1 MSYCINPIVTSLSTR
16 GNIRKEKPIQ
26 WASTRFVP
34 EAITSRSQVRIYYF
48 YETFNK
54 YPRLGTF
61 VGQSPLASGACL
73 RGAKK
78 KPLMTGQAGA
88 RLYDLDIAKVNIN
101 EKCLVYHTYL
111 FRIGIIGEDDTSVRE
126 PIKTNGRAES
136 KQTPFHR

>member
-1 MSYCINPIVTSLSTR
+1 MKHSTNTLVLERSLDSLL
-16 GNIRKEKPIQ
+16 
-26 WASTRFVP
+26 W
-34 EAITSRSQVRIYYF
+34 QV
-48 YETFNK
+48 E
-54 YPRLGTF
+54 PVWG
-61 VGQSPLASGACL
+61 GQ
-73 RGAKK
+73 K

-101 EKCLVYHTYL
+101 EKCLFYHTYL